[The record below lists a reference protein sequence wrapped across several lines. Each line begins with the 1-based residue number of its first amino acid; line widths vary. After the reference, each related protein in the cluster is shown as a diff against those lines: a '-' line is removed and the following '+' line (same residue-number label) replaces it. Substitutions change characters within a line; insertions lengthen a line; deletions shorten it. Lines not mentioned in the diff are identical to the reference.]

1 MELKSLSSQDALRRT
16 LERVGLSE
24 TDDPLSIESL
34 ASILRYSAS
43 LLCPCSP
50 RGILSAVTEA
60 LQPLLSVDDLR
71 ERCQVVLDELI
82 AHGDLVEFDDISG
95 FAQNRLL
102 YLAPPAFVKIGS
114 SKALIVGIAP
124 DGVDILPVG
133 IAATCKSV
141 ARIIS
146 DIDHPSIE
154 QQLRHAGLH
163 ELPYAVWV
171 KAPATRPF
179 EAIVRQFDKLLER
192 QPPSDAVDGLRVLDT
207 ALQSPW
213 YRERWTTPGSLTG
226 RYVGT
231 RTRRYGAD
239 LWCYVEIV
247 NGTPSRLVDLPQG
260 RTSERGCDQA
270 WRLQCALDA
279 KHGEPQRFRLEPL
292 DTKRSRLSIHLPCPA
307 WLLRR
312 WDCIGER
319 GDDSVFVFD
328 FEQPDADQ
336 EVEILQ
342 QSLWMV
348 PEEQE
353 EHEDVTD
360 DS

>member
-1 MELKSLSSQDALRRT
+1 MELNPLSRQDVLQRT

-24 TDDPLSIESL
+24 GADPLSVESL
-34 ASILRYSAS
+34 ASILRHSAS

-50 RGILSAVTEA
+50 PGILSAVTEA

-71 ERCQVVLDELI
+71 ERCRAVLDELV

-102 YLAPPAFVKIGS
+102 YLAPPAFVPVGT
-114 SKALIVGIAP
+114 SKALIVGVAP
-124 DGVDILPVG
+124 DGVELLPVG
-133 IAATCKSV
+133 IMATRKGV

-163 ELPYAVWV
+163 ELPYEVWV
-171 KAPATRPF
+171 KAPTTRPF
-179 EAIVRQFDKLLER
+179 DAIVRQFDKTLER

-207 ALQSPW
+207 AIQSAW
-213 YRERWTTPGSLTG
+213 YRERWTAPGSLTG
-226 RYVGT
+226 RYIGT

-239 LWCYVEIV
+239 LWCYVELV
-247 NGTPSRLVDLPQG
+247 NGMPSRLVDLPQG

-279 KHGEPQRFRLEPL
+279 SHGVPQRYRLKPL
-292 DTKRSRLSIHLPCPA
+292 DAKRSRLSIHLPCPA

-319 GDDSVFVFD
+319 GGESVFVFD
-328 FEQPDADQ
+328 FERSDANQ

-348 PEEQE
+348 PEEHE
-353 EHEDVTD
+353 EHDDVTD